1 MYLVIGGSY
10 QGKLDWALRE
20 FALAREQVADGA
32 ALDWQG
38 GLAAAV
44 SGAAV
49 LDDLEVLLARMQQAG
64 LAQQEIMAQMAGL
77 PEDMVVICDEVG
89 GGLVPLDAV
98 GREYREIVG
107 RVCCELAARARGV
120 VRIYCGLP
128 QVLKQEA
135 GV

>member
-38 GLAAAV
+38 GLAAVV

-64 LAQQEIMAQMAGL
+64 LAQQEIMAQVAGL

-89 GGLVPLDAV
+89 GGLVPLDAA